1 VTGTDRRDGGRRLVP
16 MATVAVRPG
25 TGRGEQERA
34 GDGRGPAVPRRA
46 RGLRRP
52 PGEQERAT
60 TAGERG
66 TASNGTTEHEDAVTD
81 TLRRD
86 DAVTDTLHHAGTET
100 GLPTT
105 PSRIPLPEP
114 ARRSSPREGREV
126 RQSDGRQQGNG
137 RSGPARSDRRPTDVR
152 QSDGR
157 RPDASRPESRQPDA
171 RPTGARQPD
180 SRQGDPRQRDGRQS
194 DGRQPDARQRDGRQS
209 DDRQP
214 DRRQSESHGPAAAG
228 SEPTAPAPVR
238 ASSSRDASSSEPAS
252 REPSSSGAGPAPT
265 TPTSSARVAPEPP
278 HPSSSGPDPDDDGDD
293 ALGGLVPLGSGEH
306 APAAEDTRRRR
317 RLVWPAVAGVLVIGL
332 IGGAFFARDLWGV
345 FFPPDFAGPAS
356 GHVVVQVADGDS
368 TRDIGE
374 TLVADGVVASARGF
388 GDAAEDDPRGRG
400 IQPGFYD
407 MQHGMP
413 AAAAVT
419 RMLDPANRLGRLE
432 VRGGTQLDDTAGV
445 GPARVP
451 GVLSLISQA
460 TCVVADSGQRR
471 CTSVDDLRR
480 TMATTDPAQLGVPDW
495 ALADVRK
502 AAPERRLEGLVAP
515 GTYDV
520 TPGTD
525 ARTVLSSV
533 VRTSTGRLESA
544 GLVSGAAANN
554 VSPYQ
559 ALVVGSLAERE
570 GVEQDFGKIARV
582 VYNRLPIPMRLQL
595 DSTINYPLDRQTLL
609 TTPADRA
616 APGPYNTYV
625 NFGLPPTPIG
635 AVSAPAL
642 QAALTPDPGGWIYF
656 VKCEPD
662 GASCFAV
669 SPAEHDA
676 NRRLAQA
683 RGVY

>member
-1 VTGTDRRDGGRRLVP
+1 MTGTDRSDGGRRLVP

-25 TGRGEQERA
+25 TDRGGRRP
-34 GDGRGPAVPRRA
+34 GDESSGNAAARSAAPPRRT

-52 PGEQERAT
+52 SSDADPRKA
-60 TAGERG
+60 G
-66 TASNGTTEHEDAVTD
+66 TASTGHEDAVTD

-86 DAVTDTLHHAGTET
+86 DAVTDTLRRDDAVTDTLHRDGAVT

-105 PSRIPLPEP
+105 PSRIPLPGP
-114 ARRSSPREGREV
+114 A
-126 RQSDGRQQGNG
+126 G
-137 RSGPARSDRRPTDVR
+137 RSAPPRAR
-152 QSDGR
+152 G
-157 RPDASRPESRQPDA
+157 
-171 RPTGARQPD
+171 
-180 SRQGDPRQRDGRQS
+180 
-194 DGRQPDARQRDGRQS
+194 
-209 DDRQP
+209 
-214 DRRQSESHGPAAAG
+214 AG
-228 SEPTAPAPVR
+228 STV
-238 ASSSRDASSSEPAS
+238 
-252 REPSSSGAGPAPT
+252 PT
-265 TPTSSARVAPEPP
+265 TPTSATRHAPARPASSAPGTDDADQVDEPDE
-278 HPSSSGPDPDDDGDD
+278 PDEGDEGD
-293 ALGGLVPLGSGEH
+293 EGALGGLVPLSSDESRPVG
-306 APAAEDTRRRR
+306 EDTRRRR
-317 RLVWPAVAGVLVIGL
+317 RLVWPVVAGVLVL
-332 IGGAFFARDLWGV
+332 ALAGGAFFARDLWGV
-345 FFPPDFAGPAS
+345 FFPPDFAGPGT

-368 TRDIGE
+368 TRDIGQ

-407 MQHGMP
+407 MQRGMT
-413 AAAAVT
+413 AATAVT

-445 GPARVP
+445 GPTRVP
-451 GVLSLISQA
+451 GVLTLISQA
-460 TCVVADSGQRR
+460 TCVVEDSGQRR
-471 CTSVDDLRR
+471 CTSPADLQR

-495 ALADVRK
+495 ALPDVRK
-502 AAPERRLEGLVAP
+502 AAPERRLEGLIAP

-520 TPGTD
+520 TPGAD
-525 ARTVLSSV
+525 ARTALAGV
-533 VRTSTGRLESA
+533 VRTSTGRLEAA
-544 GLVSGAAANN
+544 GLVSGAAADN

-559 ALVVGSLAERE
+559 ALVIGSLAERE

-609 TTPADRA
+609 TTPADRD
-616 APGPYNTYV
+616 APGPYNTYL

-635 AVSAPAL
+635 AVSTPAL
-642 QAALTPDPGGWIYF
+642 QAALSPTPGGWLYF

>member
-1 VTGTDRRDGGRRLVP
+1 MTGTDRRDGGRRLVP
-16 MATVAVRPG
+16 MATVAVRPA
-25 TGRGEQERA
+25 TARGGDQRPAEQESSH
-34 GDGRGPAVPRRA
+34 GGGRPAAVPRRS

-52 PGEQERAT
+52 PGEEERT
-60 TAGERG
+60 TGTAGEGRARA
-66 TASNGTTEHEDAVTD
+66 ASPGHEDAVTD

-86 DAVTDTLHHAGTET
+86 DAVTDTLHRDGAVT

-105 PSRIPLPEP
+105 PSRVPLPEP
-114 ARRSSPREGREV
+114 ARRSGPRDAREA
-126 RQSDGRQQGNG
+126 RPSD
-137 RSGPARSDRRPTDVR
+137 
-152 QSDGR
+152 
-157 RPDASRPESRQPDA
+157 SRPPGA
-171 RPTGARQPD
+171 RPTPPTG
-180 SRQGDPRQRDGRQS
+180 
-194 DGRQPDARQRDGRQS
+194 
-209 DDRQP
+209 
-214 DRRQSESHGPAAAG
+214 H
-228 SEPTAPAPVR
+228 EPTAPAPAQ
-238 ASSSRDASSSEPAS
+238 ASSSPD
-252 REPSSSGAGPAPT
+252 
-265 TPTSSARVAPEPP
+265 
-278 HPSSSGPDPDDDGDD
+278 PDPDDADDDD
-293 ALGGLVPLGSGEH
+293 ALGGLVPVSSEDS
-306 APAAEDTRRRR
+306 APADGDTRRRR
-317 RLVWPAVAGVLVIGL
+317 RLVWPAVAGVLVL
-332 IGGAFFARDLWGV
+332 ALAGGAFFARDLWGV
-345 FFPPDFAGPAS
+345 FFPPDFAGPAT

-407 MQHGMP
+407 MQRGMP
-413 AAAAVT
+413 AATAVT

-432 VRGGTQLDDTAGV
+432 VRGGTQLDDTAGA
-445 GPARVP
+445 GSARVP

-471 CTSVDDLRR
+471 CTSADDLRR
-480 TMATTDPAQLGVPDW
+480 TMVATDPAQLGVPDW
-495 ALADVRK
+495 ALADVRR

-520 TPGTD
+520 TPGAD
-525 ARTVLSSV
+525 ARTALASV
-533 VRTSTGRLESA
+533 VRTSTGRLEAA

-609 TTPADRA
+609 TTPVDRA
-616 APGPYNTYV
+616 APGPYNTYLD
-625 NFGLPPTPIG
+625 FGLPPTPIG
-635 AVSAPAL
+635 AVSTPAL
-642 QAALTPDPGGWIYF
+642 QAAISPAPGGWIYF

-669 SPAEHDA
+669 TPAEHDA

>member
-1 VTGTDRRDGGRRLVP
+1 

-25 TGRGEQERA
+25 TGRGSDQRPAEQES
-34 GDGRGPAVPRRA
+34 GRGGDRSAAVPRRT

-52 PGEQERAT
+52 RGDEERAT
-60 TAGERG
+60 GTAGEGRARAVAG
-66 TASNGTTEHEDAVTD
+66 GHEDAVTD

-86 DAVTDTLHHAGTET
+86 DAVTDTLHRDGAVT

-105 PSRIPLPEP
+105 PSRVPLPEA
-114 ARRSSPREGREV
+114 ARRPGAREARP
-126 RQSDGRQQGNG
+126 SD
-137 RSGPARSDRRPTDVR
+137 
-152 QSDGR
+152 
-157 RPDASRPESRQPDA
+157 SRPPRA
-171 RPTGARQPD
+171 RPTP
-180 SRQGDPRQRDGRQS
+180 
-194 DGRQPDARQRDGRQS
+194 
-209 DDRQP
+209 
-214 DRRQSESHGPAAAG
+214 PAG
-228 SEPTAPAPVR
+228 HEPTAPAPVQ
-238 ASSSRDASSSEPAS
+238 
-252 REPSSSGAGPAPT
+252 
-265 TPTSSARVAPEPP
+265 TSSPPE
-278 HPSSSGPDPDDDGDD
+278 PDPDDADDD
-293 ALGGLVPLGSGEH
+293 ALGGLVPVSSEEF
-306 APAAEDTRRRR
+306 APAGGDTRRRR
-317 RLVWPAVAGVLVIGL
+317 RLVWPAVAGVLVL
-332 IGGAFFARDLWGV
+332 ALAGGAFFARDLWGV
-345 FFPPDFAGPAS
+345 FFPPDFAGPAT

-407 MQHGMP
+407 MQRGMP
-413 AAAAVT
+413 AATAVT

-480 TMATTDPAQLGVPDW
+480 TMATTDPAQLGVPGW
-495 ALADVRK
+495 ALADVRR

-520 TPGTD
+520 TPGAD
-525 ARTVLSSV
+525 ARTALASV
-533 VRTSTGRLESA
+533 VQTSTGRLEAA

-609 TTPADRA
+609 TTPADRD
-616 APGPYNTYV
+616 APGPYNTYLD
-625 NFGLPPTPIG
+625 FGLPPTPIG
-635 AVSAPAL
+635 AVSTPAL
-642 QAALTPDPGGWIYF
+642 HAAISPAPGGWIYF

-669 SPAEHDA
+669 TPAEHDA